1 VPVHSS
7 HTIRWGTTS
16 KLLLLY
22 ARDATGQTPETGL
35 THDTPGASAAY
46 VREGEAATPVPLSQ
60 GAIGTWSAGGFVE
73 VDPDLLPG
81 VYQFGAP
88 DQMLASGSAHVLLV
102 VRFPG
107 VLIDPVEA
115 DLVAYDPLDQKCIGM
130 TQLGDE
136 RRHQFLRQ
144 ALPRLTEQEL
154 MLGVQAESELASR
167 LADEPGP

>member
-1 VPVHSS
+1 MPVHDY
-7 HTIRWGTTS
+7 TIRWGTTS

-115 DLVAYDPLDQKCIGM
+115 DLVAYDPLDSIRLGM
-130 TQLGDE
+130 SALGPEE
-136 RRHQFLRQ
+136 RIQ
-144 ALPRLTEQEL
+144 ALKGAFPRLAAKEIRER
-154 MLGVQAESELASR
+154 MAMKDR
-167 LADEPGP
+167 D

>member
-1 VPVHSS
+1 VPLHSS

-22 ARDATGQTPETGL
+22 ARDAAGQTPKTGL
-35 THDTPGASAAY
+35 THDAPGASAAY
-46 VREGEAATPVPLSQ
+46 VREGEGATPVSLSE
-60 GAIGTWSAGGFVE
+60 GAVGAWSPGGFVE

-115 DLVAYDPLDQKCIGM
+115 DLVAYDPLDSIRLGM
-130 TQLGDE
+130 SALGPEE
-136 RRHQFLRQ
+136 RIQ
-144 ALPRLTEQEL
+144 ALKGAFPRLAAKEIRER
-154 MLGVQAESELASR
+154 MAMKDR
-167 LADEPGP
+167 D